1 MKNNNKKEK
10 NEKTSRRE
18 LLQEVTKNT
27 RKDETKNQR
36 SLHEVNELF
45 LNTSTKITIRR

>member
-27 RKDETKNQR
+27 RKDETKNRR
-36 SLHEVNELF
+36 SLHEAMNCF
-45 LNTSTKITIRR
+45 